1 MTKLQKKQM
10 NFKAKLKKI
19 MLCILS
25 IFRRKNITYLTIKEV
40 AHSELLN
47 KRVALITGGGS
58 GIGKAIAKTFVESG
72 AFVIIAGRNEERLK
86 EAKEEID
93 VNNIY
98 TLQLDTTDIS
108 NIPKKIKEAER
119 LLGGKAIDILINNAG
134 VSGGEISTTNE
145 KEFDKIIETN
155 IKGTFF
161 MSKYLGEYM
170 RDKGIK
176 GNILNIASSSS
187 LRPATSAYN
196 ISKWGIRGFTIGLA
210 RLLAP
215 YGITVNGIAPGPTAT
230 PMMTKDNKGDMSK
243 PNSLIKRWIMPEEIA
258 NMAVFLVSDMGR
270 SIVGDI
276 VYMTGGAGNVS
287 NEDISYNF

>member
-1 MTKLQKKQM
+1 MTKLQKMQM

-243 PNSLIKRWIMPEEIA
+243 PNSLIKRWIIPEEIA

>member
-1 MTKLQKKQM
+1 MNLKTKIKKLLLQ
-10 NFKAKLKKI
+10 I
-19 MLCILS
+19 VD
-25 IFRRKNITYLTIKEV
+25 IFRKKEITYLTIKHV
-40 AHSELLN
+40 KPTNLLEN
-47 KRVALITGGGS
+47 RVALITGGGS
-58 GIGKAIAKTFVESG
+58 GIGKAIAKSFAESG
-72 AFVIIAGRNEERLK
+72 AIVIIAGR
-86 EAKEEID
+86 KEEKLIQAKKEIFGGN
-93 VNNIY
+93 VYI
-98 TLQLDTTDIS
+98 LQIDTTDTS
-108 NIPKKIKEAER
+108 SIPNKIKEAEQ
-119 LLGGKAIDILINNAG
+119 LLGGKTIDILINNAG

-145 KEFDKIIETN
+145 IEFDKIINTN

-161 MSKYLGEYM
+161 MSKYFGEYM
-170 RDKGIK
+170 RDRRIK

-215 YGITVNGIAPGPTAT
+215 HGITVNGIAPGPTAT
-230 PMMTKDNKGDMSK
+230 PMMMKNNEKNMAK
-243 PNSLIKRWIMPEEIA
+243 PNSLIKRWILPEEIA
-258 NMAVFLVSDMGR
+258 NMAVFLVSDMGK

>member
-19 MLCILS
+19 MLCLLS

>member
-1 MTKLQKKQM
+1 MNLKTKIKKLLLQI
-10 NFKAKLKKI
+10 AD
-19 MLCILS
+19 
-25 IFRRKNITYLTIKEV
+25 IFRKKEITYLTIKHV
-40 AHSELLN
+40 KPTNLLEN
-47 KRVALITGGGS
+47 RVALITGGGS
-58 GIGKAIAKTFVESG
+58 GIGKAIAKSFAESG
-72 AFVIIAGRNEERLK
+72 AIVIIAGR
-86 EAKEEID
+86 KEEKLIKAKKEIFGGN
-93 VNNIY
+93 VYI
-98 TLQLDTTDIS
+98 LQIDTTDTS
-108 NIPKKIKEAER
+108 SIPNKIKEAEQ
-119 LLGGKAIDILINNAG
+119 LLGGRNIDILINNAG

-145 KEFDKIIETN
+145 IEFDKIINTN

-161 MSKYLGEYM
+161 MSKYFGEYM
-170 RDKGIK
+170 RDRGIK

-215 YGITVNGIAPGPTAT
+215 HGITVNGIAPGPTAT
-230 PMMTKDNKGDMSK
+230 PMMMKNNEKNMAK
-243 PNSLIKRWIMPEEIA
+243 PNSLIKRWILPEEIA
-258 NMAVFLVSDMGR
+258 NMAVFLVSDMGK

>member
-1 MTKLQKKQM
+1 M

-108 NIPKKIKEAER
+108 NIPEKIKEAER

>member
-1 MTKLQKKQM
+1 MNIKATIKKGILFILH
-10 NFKAKLKKI
+10 NLRKKE
-19 MLCILS
+19 S
-25 IFRRKNITYLTIKEV
+25 IYINIKEV
-40 AHSELLN
+40 LPKDLLTG
-47 KRVALITGGGS
+47 RVALITGGGS
-58 GIGKAIAKTFVESG
+58 GIGKAIAK
-72 AFVIIAGRNEERLK
+72 AFVKCGCVVVIAGRNEEKLSKARK
-86 EAKEEID
+86 EIGDSDKA
-93 VNNIY
+93 Y
-98 TLQLDTTDIS
+98 TLRLDTTEIS
-108 NIPKKIKEAER
+108 SIPEKIKEAENI
-119 LLGGKAIDILINNAG
+119 LKGKSIDILVNNAG
-134 VSGGEISTTNE
+134 TSGGEISTTNE
-145 KEFDKIIETN
+145 HEFDKIIDTN

-161 MSKYLGEYM
+161 MSKYFGEYM
-170 RDKGIK
+170 RDNGIK

-230 PMMTKDNKGDMSK
+230 PMMMKDNKGDMSK
-243 PNSLIKRWIMPEEIA
+243 PNSLIKRWILPEEIA

-287 NEDISYNF
+287 NEDITYNF

>member
-1 MTKLQKKQM
+1 M
-10 NFKAKLKKI
+10 NLKAKIKRLLMQI
-19 MLCILS
+19 AD
-25 IFRRKNITYLTIKEV
+25 IFRKKEITYLSIKHVEPTK
-40 AHSELLN
+40 LLEN
-47 KRVALITGGGS
+47 RVALITGGGS
-58 GIGKAIAKTFVESG
+58 GIGKAIAKSFAESG
-72 AFVIIAGRNEERLK
+72 AIVIIAGRNEEKLIKAKK
-86 EAKEEID
+86 EIGGGN
-93 VNNIY
+93 VY
-98 TLQLDTTDIS
+98 TLQLDTTDIPCLS
-108 NIPKKIKEAER
+108 NKIKEAEQ
-119 LLGGKAIDILINNAG
+119 LLGGRTIDILINNAG

-145 KEFDKIIETN
+145 IEFDKIINTN

-161 MSKYLGEYM
+161 MSKYFGEYM
-170 RDKGIK
+170 RDRGIK

-215 YGITVNGIAPGPTAT
+215 HGITVNGIAPGPTAT
-230 PMMTKDNKGDMSK
+230 PMMMKNNEKNMAK
-243 PNSLIKRWIMPEEIA
+243 PNSLIKRWILPEEIA
-258 NMAVFLVSDMGR
+258 NMAVFLVSDMGK

>member
-1 MTKLQKKQM
+1 M
-10 NFKAKLKKI
+10 NLKAKIKKLLLQI
-19 MLCILS
+19 AD
-25 IFRRKNITYLTIKEV
+25 IFRKKEITYLTIKHV
-40 AHSELLN
+40 KPTNLLEN
-47 KRVALITGGGS
+47 RVALITGGGS
-58 GIGKAIAKTFVESG
+58 GIGKAIAKSFAESG
-72 AFVIIAGRNEERLK
+72 AIVIIAGR
-86 EAKEEID
+86 KEEKLIKAKKEILGGN
-93 VNNIY
+93 VYI
-98 TLQLDTTDIS
+98 LQIDTTDTS
-108 NIPKKIKEAER
+108 SIPNKIKEAEQ
-119 LLGGKAIDILINNAG
+119 LLGGRNIDILINNAG

-145 KEFDKIIETN
+145 IEFDKIINTN

-161 MSKYLGEYM
+161 MSKYFGEYM
-170 RDKGIK
+170 RDRGIK

-215 YGITVNGIAPGPTAT
+215 HGITVNGIAPGPTAT
-230 PMMTKDNKGDMSK
+230 PMMMKNNEKNMAK
-243 PNSLIKRWIMPEEIA
+243 PNSLIKRWILPEEIA
-258 NMAVFLVSDMGR
+258 NMAVFLVSDMGK

>member
-1 MTKLQKKQM
+1 MNLKEKIKRLLLQIADIFRKKEIIYLTLKHVEPTKLLE
-10 NFKAKLKKI
+10 N
-19 MLCILS
+19 
-25 IFRRKNITYLTIKEV
+25 
-40 AHSELLN
+40 
-47 KRVALITGGGS
+47 RVAIITGGGS
-58 GIGKAIAKTFVESG
+58 GIGKAIAKSFVENGSI
-72 AFVIIAGRNEERLK
+72 VIIAGRNEEKLIKAKK
-86 EAKEEID
+86 EIGGGN
-93 VNNIY
+93 VY
-98 TLQLDTTDIS
+98 TLQLDTTDIPC
-108 NIPKKIKEAER
+108 IPNKIKEAEQ
-119 LLGGKAIDILINNAG
+119 LLDGRTIDILINNAG

-145 KEFDKIIETN
+145 VEFDKIINTN

-161 MSKYLGEYM
+161 MSKYFGEYM
-170 RDKGIK
+170 RDNGIK

-230 PMMTKDNKGDMSK
+230 SMMMKDNKGDMSK
-243 PNSLIKRWIMPEEIA
+243 PNSLIKRWILPEEIA

-287 NEDISYNF
+287 NEDITYNF

>member
-243 PNSLIKRWIMPEEIA
+243 PNSLIKRWIIPEEIA

>member
-1 MTKLQKKQM
+1 MALKSKIKKSI
-10 NFKAKLKKI
+10 LYLLHSLRKKE
-19 MLCILS
+19 
-25 IFRRKNITYLTIKEV
+25 ITYVSLNEV
-40 AHSELLN
+40 MPNELLSG
-47 KRVALITGGGS
+47 KVALITGGGS
-58 GIGKAIAKTFVESG
+58 GIGKAIAEAFVKCG
-72 AFVIIAGRNEERLK
+72 AIVIIAGRNKAKLDK
-86 EAKEEID
+86 AKEEIGRSD
-93 VNNIY
+93 KVY
-98 TLQLDTTDIS
+98 TLQLDTTAIS
-108 NIPKKIKEAER
+108 SIPDKINEANKNIGNKI
-119 LLGGKAIDILINNAG
+119 IDILVNNAG
-134 VSGGEISTTNE
+134 VAGGEISTTNE
-145 KEFDKIIETN
+145 KEFDKIINTN

-161 MSKYLGEYM
+161 MSKYFGEYM

-230 PMMTKDNKGDMSK
+230 PMMMKDNKGDLSK
-243 PNSLIKRWIMPEEIA
+243 PNSLIKRWILPEEIA

-287 NEDISYNF
+287 NEDITYNF

>member
-1 MTKLQKKQM
+1 MTKLQKMQM